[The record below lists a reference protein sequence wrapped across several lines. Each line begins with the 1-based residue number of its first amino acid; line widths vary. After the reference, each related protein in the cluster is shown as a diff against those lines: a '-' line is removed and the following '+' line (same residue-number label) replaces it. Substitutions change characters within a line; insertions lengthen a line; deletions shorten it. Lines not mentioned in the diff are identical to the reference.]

1 MENYRKKLKAQNIIF
16 SICALAMLTVLI
28 LGFSGVIKP
37 IEGNE
42 HWKDYWNGMISGM
55 SLAFIAIMIIGI
67 VKNLIAMKNS
77 QKLKKQY
84 AKENDERNAQI
95 TEKGKSSGA
104 SIFLLI
110 MPAIIIITGYFNIIV
125 CFTCLAITFG
135 LSFSM
140 LLGKLYYF
148 KKM

>member
-16 SICALAMLTVLI
+16 SICALALATVLI
-28 LGFSGVIKP
+28 LGFSGIIKP

-67 VKNLIAMKNS
+67 IKNVIALKNP
-77 QKLKKQY
+77 KKIKKQY

-95 TEKGKSSGA
+95 AEKGKSSGA
-104 SIFLLI
+104 SIFLMI
-110 MPAIIIITGYFNIIV
+110 MPVIIIIETLKNFV
-125 CFTCLAITFG
+125 
-135 LSFSM
+135 
-140 LLGKLYYF
+140 
-148 KKM
+148 

>member
-16 SICALAMLTVLI
+16 SICALALTIVLI
-28 LGFSGVIKP
+28 LGFSGIIKP

-42 HWKDYWNGMISGM
+42 KWKDYWNGMISGM

-67 VKNLIAMKNS
+67 IKNIIAMKNS
-77 QKLKKQY
+77 RKLKKKY
-84 AKENDERNAQI
+84 AKENDERKAQI
-95 TEKGKSSGA
+95 TEKGKSLGA
-104 SIFLLI
+104 SIFLMI
-110 MPAIIIITGYFNIIV
+110 MPVIIIISGYFNIIV

-140 LLGKLYYF
+140 LLGKIYYS

>member
-16 SICALAMLTVLI
+16 SICALALATVLI
-28 LGFSGVIKP
+28 LGFSGIIKP

-67 VKNLIAMKNS
+67 IKNVIALKNP
-77 QKLKKQY
+77 KKIKKQY

-95 TEKGKSSGA
+95 AEKGKSSGA
-104 SIFLLI
+104 SIFLMI
-110 MPAIIIITGYFNIIV
+110 MPVIIIISGYFNIIV
-125 CFTCLAITFG
+125 CFTCLAVTFG
-135 LSFSM
+135 LSISM
-140 LLGKLYYF
+140 ILGKFYYS